1 MLAGLRRQPTPTR
14 CLHGLAPQVSKQVL
28 MVSMA
33 QVRLRPS
40 RYGLISSMLPTA
52 LDWQVGPMSQQWEMP
67 GLQARPSN

>member
-1 MLAGLRRQPTPTR
+1 M
-14 CLHGLAPQVSKQVL
+14 L